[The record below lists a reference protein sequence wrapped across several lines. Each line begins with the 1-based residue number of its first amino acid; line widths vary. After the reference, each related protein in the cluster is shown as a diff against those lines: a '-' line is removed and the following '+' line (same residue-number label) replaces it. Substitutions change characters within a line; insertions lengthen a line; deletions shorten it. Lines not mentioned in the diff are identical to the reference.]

1 MSSRT
6 LAFALL
12 LGGLTPLAACSGKD
26 GADDPRTAAPIV
38 RVATAGPASDGE
50 RRFSGVVTARVQ
62 SDLGFRVAGKVVAR
76 LVDAGQT
83 VRRGQP
89 LMRIDATDYA
99 LAVSAQTELVAAARA
114 RAVQTAS
121 DEKRLRGLV
130 AAGAIS
136 AIAYDQAKAAA
147 EAAKAQLDATE
158 VQALVSRNTAGYA
171 VLVADAD
178 GVVVETLAEP
188 GQVVAAGQPVVR
200 LAHAGPREATI
211 TLPETVRPALG
222 SSAQAFGFEGDKVGQ
237 ARLRQLSDAADPR
250 TRTFEAK
257 YVLSG
262 PVAQAPL
269 GSTVVVVL
277 PAQPGAATVGVEAP
291 IGALY
296 DTGKGAGV
304 WIVKPGAS
312 TVEWRPV
319 QVAAVSAETVI
330 VTQGLRGGE
339 QFVALGAHLLHQGQR
354 VRVQAG
360 AAQ

>member
-147 EAAKAQLDATE
+147 EAAKAQLDAAE

-171 VLVADAD
+171 VQI
-178 GVVVETLAEP
+178 G
-188 GQVVAAGQPVVR
+188 R
-200 LAHAGPREATI
+200 AH
-211 TLPETVRPALG
+211 V
-222 SSAQAFGFEGDKVGQ
+222 
-237 ARLRQLSDAADPR
+237 
-250 TRTFEAK
+250 
-257 YVLSG
+257 
-262 PVAQAPL
+262 
-269 GSTVVVVL
+269 
-277 PAQPGAATVGVEAP
+277 
-291 IGALY
+291 
-296 DTGKGAGV
+296 
-304 WIVKPGAS
+304 
-312 TVEWRPV
+312 
-319 QVAAVSAETVI
+319 
-330 VTQGLRGGE
+330 
-339 QFVALGAHLLHQGQR
+339 
-354 VRVQAG
+354 
-360 AAQ
+360 